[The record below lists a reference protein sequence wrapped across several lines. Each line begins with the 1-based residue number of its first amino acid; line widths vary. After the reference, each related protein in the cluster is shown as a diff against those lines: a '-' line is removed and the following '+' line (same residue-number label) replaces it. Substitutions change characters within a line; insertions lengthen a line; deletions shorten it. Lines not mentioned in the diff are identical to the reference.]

1 MLGRLLVHASL
12 NDLKLL
18 VAHAH
23 AALQL
28 LLQDRVLRHK
38 AGRQAS
44 NTNFLDTQAVA
55 ARESKGCRGSAAS
68 GDTLVLG
75 KV

>member
-1 MLGRLLVHASL
+1 MFGRLLVHASL
-12 NDLKLL
+12 NDLELL

-28 LLQDRVLRHK
+28 LLQDRVLRYK

-44 NTNFLDTQAVA
+44 NANFLDAQAVA
-55 ARESKGCRGSAAS
+55 TRQSKGCRGSTAS
-68 GDTLVLG
+68 GDTLVL
-75 KV
+75 